1 MPIMEITGG
10 RRNELR
16 ERISPMH
23 LGLRARRPRAQ
34 STSKRTT
41 AGRLNA
47 VEMLMFGLIALAMV
61 DCSVIG
67 WLVAHGLGN

>member
-1 MPIMEITGG
+1 
-10 RRNELR
+10 
-16 ERISPMH
+16 MH
-23 LGLRARRPRAQ
+23 LGLRVPRLRARA
-34 STSKRTT
+34 TSKSRTP
-41 AGRLNA
+41 AGRLNS

>member
-1 MPIMEITGG
+1 ME
-10 RRNELR
+10 
-16 ERISPMH
+16 S
-23 LGLRARRPRAQ
+23 GLPARRVRTRATPKQ
-34 STSKRTT
+34 

-61 DCSVIG
+61 DCTVIG

>member
-1 MPIMEITGG
+1 
-10 RRNELR
+10 
-16 ERISPMH
+16 MH

-34 STSKRTT
+34 STSKRTP

-47 VEMLMFGLIALAMV
+47 VEMLMFGLIALAMI